1 MHTGFMDKNLSTG
14 QATTR
19 VNLGADASE
28 PREFHVTYFDTDC
41 GLIRTETFD
50 TQPEAERFAS
60 RRVSDEDGWAVIDAV
75 PAEQG
80 RLAA

>member
-1 MHTGFMDKNLSTG
+1 MDTNLSTS
-14 QATTR
+14 QAATR
-19 VNLGADASE
+19 GNLGGDAPE

-50 TQPEAERFAS
+50 SLPAAERFANRS
-60 RRVSDEDGWAVIDAV
+60 IFDEQGWAIIDAV

>member
-1 MHTGFMDKNLSTG
+1 MDKNLSTS

-19 VNLGADASE
+19 GNLAGDAPE

-41 GLIRTETFD
+41 GLIRRETFD
-50 TQPEAERFAS
+50 SLPEAERFAN
-60 RRVSDEDGWAVIDAV
+60 RNISDEQGWAVIDAV